1 MTQIPLHQIIQ
12 ISDCGV
18 QIRKISSLQ
27 IKDAVHYAHRDDYY
41 MFGIIIQGSCKLH
54 VDFKDWQ
61 LQEGEVMF
69 IQPGQVHSFVDA
81 RELEAY
87 VMIVDSVLVNEN
99 CKKIFD
105 EYSLCPSQILLDES
119 QQKELIC
126 IFDILSQRLQSN
138 SDGQTKY
145 ISANLATA
153 ATCIIAEAVE
163 HSKSKNVMK
172 NTRLTELMLKFR
184 RDLKE
189 YVNTN
194 RKPSFYASR
203 LHVSVV
209 YLNEI
214 VNKSAGMSATQY
226 ILNEWFLEAKRQ
238 LVYSHDTIQ
247 EIGNRLGVAD
257 SAYFT
262 KLFTK
267 LTGVSPS
274 SFRNRNLE

>member
-1 MTQIPLHQIIQ
+1 MQIPLHQIIQ

-18 QIRKISSLQ
+18 QVRKISSLQ
-27 IKDAVHYAHRDDYY
+27 IENAVHYAHRDDYY
-41 MFGIIIQGSCKLH
+41 IFGIIIHGYCQLH
-54 VDFKDWQ
+54 IDFKDWH
-61 LQEGEVMF
+61 LQKGETMF

-81 RELEAY
+81 GELEAY

-99 CKKIFD
+99 CRKIFD
-105 EYSLCPSQILLDES
+105 EYSSYPSQILLDES

-138 SDGQTKY
+138 SDEQTKC
-145 ISANLATA
+145 ISVHLATA
-153 ATCIIAEAVE
+153 ATCIIAEAVGN
-163 HSKSKNVMK
+163 SKSKNVMK

-184 RDLKE
+184 RELKE
-189 YVNTN
+189 HVKND

-214 VNKSAGMSATQY
+214 VNKSVGMSATQY
-226 ILNEWFLEAKRQ
+226 ILNEWVLEAKRQ

-257 SAYFT
+257 GAYFT
-262 KLFTK
+262 KLFTR

>member
-1 MTQIPLHQIIQ
+1 MQIPLHQIIQ

-18 QIRKISSLQ
+18 QVRKISSLQ
-27 IKDAVHYAHRDDYY
+27 IENAVHYAHRDDYY
-41 MFGIIIQGSCKLH
+41 IFGIIIHGYRQLH
-54 VDFKDWQ
+54 IDFKDWH
-61 LQEGEVMF
+61 LQKGETMF

-81 RELEAY
+81 GELEAY

-99 CKKIFD
+99 CRKIFD
-105 EYSLCPSQILLDES
+105 EYSSYPSQILLDES

-138 SDGQTKY
+138 SDEQTKC
-145 ISANLATA
+145 ISVHLATA
-153 ATCIIAEAVE
+153 ATCIIAEAVGN
-163 HSKSKNVMK
+163 SKSKNVMK

-184 RDLKE
+184 RELKE
-189 YVNTN
+189 HVKND

-214 VNKSAGMSATQY
+214 VNKSVGMSATQY
-226 ILNEWFLEAKRQ
+226 ILNEWVLEAKRQ

-257 SAYFT
+257 GAYFT
-262 KLFTK
+262 KLFTR